1 MLSFKLAAFLLAL
14 PVVGVVAAVVSSV
27 PLHPLYF
34 EPLVFKSL
42 LLYAAFLVAVGL
54 APRLARSLPRP
65 AALAS
70 GAVLSLLPLFTSLL
84 LWLSAVE
91 VHAWSRLPLATTQG
105 ELKALWEKPW
115 GQRSLGV
122 LVQGEVQGQPSP
134 VTHYDISRGG
144 GSWFPT
150 YLTLRLQDG
159 HNVQVGGLGG
169 VRQAI
174 HWPAL
179 PQRAYSRGLQHGDPV
194 VAWGDPAAFKALGTG
209 APSYGV
215 GATRGLAYGSLE
227 QFRSGFLQP
236 ASRAS
241 KIFGWL
247 GLGALPFSLLPFVLV
262 LRQGSISGAS
272 RPE

>member
-14 PVVGVVAAVVSSV
+14 PVVGVVAAVVASV

-42 LLYAAFLVAVGL
+42 LLYAAFVLSLGL
-54 APRLARSLPRP
+54 AQRLARNLPRP
-65 AALAS
+65 AALLS
-70 GAVLSLLPLFTSLL
+70 GAVLSLPPLLACLF

-91 VHAWSRLPLATTQG
+91 IHAWSRLPLATTDA

-115 GQRSLGV
+115 GQRSLGI
-122 LVQGEVQGQPSP
+122 LVQGQVQGQPSP
-134 VTHYDISRGG
+134 VTHYDTSGGG
-144 GSWFPT
+144 GSWFPS
-150 YLTLRLQDG
+150 YLNLRLKDG
-159 HNVQVGGLGG
+159 RSVQVGALGG

-179 PQRAYSRGLQHGDPV
+179 PQRAHSRGLQDGDPV
-194 VAWGDPAAFKALGTG
+194 LAWGDPAAFKAAGTG
-209 APSYGV
+209 VPSYGV

-227 QFRSGFLQP
+227 QFRTGFLQP

-241 KIFGWL
+241 KMFGWL
-247 GLGALPFSLLPFVLV
+247 GLGALPFSALPLLQVVLAG
-262 LRQGSISGAS
+262 RRRGPA
-272 RPE
+272 PA